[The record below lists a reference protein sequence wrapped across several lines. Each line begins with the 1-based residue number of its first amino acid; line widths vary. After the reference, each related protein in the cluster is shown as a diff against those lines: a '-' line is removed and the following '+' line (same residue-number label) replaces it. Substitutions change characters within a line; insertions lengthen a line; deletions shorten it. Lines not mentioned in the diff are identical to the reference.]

1 MKNTFALVAAGG
13 SGTRMGADVPKQFLK
28 INGIEM
34 IEWSVRKMALTD
46 RFDSIIVCVP
56 EEWTEHTK
64 ELFSDLSNIEVIS
77 GGNDR
82 TETIDKGLAYIK
94 EMHGINKDTVV
105 LTHDVARPCVT
116 DEMIIKSI
124 ESITDKTPCSTVAMK
139 AVDSYA
145 LSSSGEL
152 VDGYQDRELLYHIQ
166 TPQTFSAEK
175 YILLRKKAPDEEYTE
190 ATRIFKDGGYGVAI
204 IPGSKK
210 NLKVTGK
217 EDIEIVSMFL
227 SEKRFE

>member
-13 SGTRMGADVPKQFLK
+13 SGTRMGAEIPKQFLK
-28 INGIEM
+28 INSMEM
-34 IEWSVRKMALTD
+34 IEWSVRKIALTG
-46 RFDSIIVCVP
+46 RFDSVIVCVP
-56 EEWTEHTK
+56 EEWIGHTQ
-64 ELFSDLSNIEVIS
+64 ELFRDLLNVEVIS
-77 GGNDR
+77 GGKDR
-82 TETIDKGLAYIK
+82 TQTIDKGLAYIK
-94 EMHGINKDTVV
+94 KTHGINEDTIV
-105 LTHDVARPCVT
+105 LTHDAARPCLT
-116 DEMIIKSI
+116 DEMIIRSI

-204 IPGSKK
+204 IPGTKK

-227 SEKRFE
+227 SNNAQ

>member
-13 SGTRMGADVPKQFLK
+13 SGTRMGAEIPKQFLK
-28 INGIEM
+28 INSMEM
-34 IEWSVRKMALTD
+34 IEWSVRKIALTG
-46 RFDSIIVCVP
+46 RFDSVIVCVP
-56 EEWTEHTK
+56 EEWIGHTQ
-64 ELFSDLSNIEVIS
+64 ELFRDLLNVEVIS
-77 GGNDR
+77 GGKDR
-82 TETIDKGLAYIK
+82 TQTIDKGLAYIK
-94 EMHGINKDTVV
+94 KTHGINEDTIV
-105 LTHDVARPCVT
+105 LTHDAARPCLT
-116 DEMIIKSI
+116 DEMIIRSI

-204 IPGSKK
+204 IPG
-210 NLKVTGK
+210 T
-217 EDIEIVSMFL
+217 
-227 SEKRFE
+227 